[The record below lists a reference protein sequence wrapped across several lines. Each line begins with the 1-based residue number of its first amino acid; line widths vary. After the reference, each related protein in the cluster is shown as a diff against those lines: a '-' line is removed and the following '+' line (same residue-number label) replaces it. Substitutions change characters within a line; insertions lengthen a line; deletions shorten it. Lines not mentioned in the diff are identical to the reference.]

1 MPKPDGKLTAVQFEI
16 MQLLWDRSSGMT
28 VGEIW
33 DTILEKREV
42 SRTTVLTLVDRLE
55 KRGWLHRKKD
65 SGVFHYEAAIDR
77 QSTEQLLASDFM
89 SEFFGGSMSHLV
101 LSLLG
106 SKRVSKSEVKKLKEL
121 LDMPPSDRKAG
132 EKS

>member
-55 KRGWLHRKKD
+55 KETWH
-65 SGVFHYEAAIDR
+65 DR
-77 QSTEQLLASDFM
+77 
-89 SEFFGGSMSHLV
+89 
-101 LSLLG
+101 
-106 SKRVSKSEVKKLKEL
+106 
-121 LDMPPSDRKAG
+121 
-132 EKS
+132 